1 MNRNEQECVKK
12 ETSLDQIKNIFL
24 SDHLLFSDMGF
35 VAKDIRRGY
44 AELFSPYNPLFS
56 DKSGVM
62 HRGVLVT
69 LADTACGLAV
79 FSALGEFAP
88 IATVDLRVDYA
99 NPLRKGQDLEARIHC
114 SYLGSSAAHVNG
126 EVMAIEN
133 GTPQQVVAR
142 VTGIFAVNTPGKSF
156 SENYQENNA

>member
-1 MNRNEQECVKK
+1 MNRNSKGCDIK
-12 ETSLDQIKNIFL
+12 ETPLDQIKNIFL

-44 AELFSPYNPLFS
+44 AEIFSPYNSLFS
-56 DKSGVM
+56 DKLGAM

-114 SYLGSSAAHVNG
+114 SYLGSTAAHVNG
-126 EVMAIEN
+126 EVTAIEN
-133 GTPQQVVAR
+133 GCPQQVVAR

>member
-1 MNRNEQECVKK
+1 MSDAEQSHEN
-12 ETSLDQIKNIFL
+12 TPSLDLIKNIFL
-24 SDHLLFSDMGF
+24 SDHQLFSDMGF

-44 AELFSPYNPLFS
+44 AEIFSPYNPIFS
-56 DKSGVM
+56 DKFGAM

-99 NPLRKGQDLEARIHC
+99 DSPCQGQDLEAHIRC
-114 SYLGSSAAHVNG
+114 DYLGNSAAHVSG
-126 EVMAIEN
+126 EVIAIEN

-142 VTGIFAVNTPGKSF
+142 VAGIFAVNTPGKSF
-156 SENYQENNA
+156 NENLQEKRA